1 MIHLAYKAT
10 FKPKVKNMHNEI
22 QRKITSLTLMTIM
35 VAGGVTFGIPGVMPA
50 AEAANPNLF
59 VSAENSQFENHIA
72 GPQVIEVVVDD
83 PGSSD
88 TDQGEGEPNVEINGN
103 DLRMVQ
109 ATDGRWY
116 AYFASLE
123 HAQIAD
129 SLAPTTQHGLN
140 YGTFCSSDSTILGNN
155 IRVTDTEGIAIPIL
169 GGAEGTD
176 SLKDCL
182 HATEVIDDP
191 ENQVGIDVN
200 ANTTIN
206 VIREPKTPSSHNGGQ
221 IGLNT
226 NLWPFIQLYTFTE
239 GGNIVIE
246 YEKGGGTQS
255 ATFTFD
261 TVDDFAGLQLDR
273 TFYPKGSQ
281 VHITV
286 TDTWLNIDPT
296 DEDSWTYETTGDDE
310 GHAYYDVFGEGNA
323 DDPNGLD
330 DTGVLR
336 MMPVTSDHGLM
347 QEFAQLKLE
356 VDTQD
361 SRVIDFANNAD
372 ANVMVEGIE
381 QPVTL
386 TESSSNSGVF
396 GTYDDSDESLLVIDS
411 DAARGNSATIDY
423 NDDEQTILVGF
434 EFATIDIQPVN
445 EVWSSG
451 EEIPVIL
458 VDGDANKN
466 SRSDEIISIT
476 DPDAVIPSLRTGNPF
491 TLNSGDKPTAFLI
504 GDNPDRTAAVEVQ
517 TFSDRAIVS
526 ISSETTPSDTTGL
539 LIDLDATMADLRNTI
554 QEPSADKDALGDAF
568 KGYNLFNYNVD
579 SLGQDITNVE
589 LVSITDRTAGTHD
602 SNMPLIASDS
612 SSGLVNL
619 SSENLDDPLFGSDAI
634 DDDSPIGILYTW
646 DADKIGEGNYPIV
659 TDFMSFGFTD
669 DGDEGSE
676 RVANQIVR
684 FELEEDADN
693 SATFVGTLEYVMI
706 NQLNILDASTY
717 EITPDSD
724 GPIFIVMEDL
734 TDEDDPRI
742 NYLDLGADGV
752 STQVADQQPAPS
764 HSGVVSFDSDTY
776 KVADTVTITLD
787 DADLNVDSGLI
798 DIFTT
803 VDPDDYTEQFMV
815 TDDNGKREFVADK
828 TDRYFGESGKPIAV
842 YVDADQAVDMIGKP
856 GLPGYSF
863 GSLGRLLDITFN
875 DEQWLNSKTVRT
887 LEESATVDDR
897 PNDICVGDRNVDDGL
912 GATGIR
918 MIETG
923 VDSGTFVGDFQIPA
937 EYCARSG
944 STAVWASVTGTDIE
958 VNYVD
963 FRDASGEIIE
973 VGDSAGIR
981 ANTGTI
987 SLDRT
992 VYPVPWGDDVTT
1004 NDGSV
1009 FPLHTTAT
1017 GPTVDEGETLGEG
1030 ILTIHARVSD
1040 PDFDISAAGE
1050 DVIETDLPTPLTDKN
1065 GNTVTDENGDPVYVG
1080 PVEITVSRGGASVVL
1095 AYAGGSSPG
1104 GNFNA
1109 SDGRSVQDLGA
1120 ILETA
1125 PDSGVFEL
1133 DFNIGYADGPESN
1146 DCPTTPHG
1154 GCVLQ
1159 GDILTVQYT
1168 DPTDA
1173 SGDPNT
1179 VTDSATFDLRNGVLQ
1194 SDKSVYIIG
1203 SDMILTIIEPDWDL
1217 ESDAAETYSL
1227 DILEWDSAAAT
1238 VTMGDLGG
1246 NAAAFD
1252 PEPNAFRETGDS
1264 SGIFQVVVETPEE
1277 LGGDR
1282 LERGE
1287 QIDLEYTD
1295 WGPSGADYVGQEDED
1310 ISLTVFTS
1318 NFGATVELDQKVY
1331 TWTDKVYITVVAPDH
1346 NNDSDLI
1353 DEIGENSFDPVR
1365 IATGVDDLDRYKLVE
1380 TGTDT
1385 GIFTGEVILTGFD
1398 YNADGDLNTGED
1410 DTGYDTNPRTG
1421 DATGNTED
1429 GLGPTDGFLESEDSD
1444 GISVSFEF
1452 SDGETVVSSSLI
1464 RWNIG
1469 EVTWLEASYPASGSG
1484 VLRVVDPDM
1493 NLNPESVDNFD
1504 VDVRSDSDAGGID
1517 LTVTETNE
1525 ATGIFEGTVFFT
1537 LTDASSGHR
1546 LRISEGDTVTGYYD
1560 DHTLPEPYDTG
1571 DSESISASTLIGT
1584 LVPPLERAPAT
1595 NLRITDATGGDIS
1608 DVSVGT
1614 QIQVVADLQS
1624 GQDQEQPY
1632 IYLVQVKNADNTVV
1646 SLGSIGGDLA
1656 PGQSMTPSQL
1666 WTPNAPGV
1674 YTAEV
1679 FVWESLNNPTPLS
1692 PSLEIPITIN

>member
-1 MIHLAYKAT
+1 M
-10 FKPKVKNMHNEI
+10 NNEI
-22 QRKITSLTLMTIM
+22 TRKITSLTLMTIM

-50 AEAANPNLF
+50 AEAANANLF
-59 VSAENSQFENHIA
+59 VSAENSQFENYIA

-83 PGSSD
+83 PGISD
-88 TDQGEGEPNVEINGN
+88 TDEAEGTPDVEVNGN
-103 DLRMVQ
+103 DLLMTQ
-109 ATDGRWY
+109 ASDGRWY
-116 AYFASLE
+116 GYFASKE
-123 HAQIAD
+123 HAIAAD
-129 SLAPTTQHGLN
+129 ATVPASHNGTGLD
-140 YGTFCSSDSTILGNN
+140 YGSFCSSETTILGPDSDEA
-155 IRVTDTEGIAIPIL
+155 RVTDTDGIAIPVST
-169 GGAEGTD
+169 GT
-176 SLKDCL
+176 
-182 HATEVIDDP
+182 
-191 ENQVGIDVN
+191 GIDTDC
-200 ANTTIN
+200 ANIEIPDDQTIN

-226 NLWPFIQLYTFTE
+226 KLWPFIQLYDFNPT
-239 GGNIVIE
+239 GSIVID
-246 YEKGGGTQS
+246 YNKGGGTQS

-261 TVDDFAGLQLDR
+261 TVDGFAGLALDR
-273 TFYPKGSQ
+273 VIYPQGSQ
-281 VHITV
+281 VHATV
-286 TDTWLNIDPT
+286 TDAWLNIDPT
-296 DEDSWTYETTGDDE
+296 DEDSWSWDTVEGKTYYQVFDESGNEPGIDDKNTEDINDDE
-310 GHAYYDVFGEGNA
+310 LVINPI
-323 DDPNGLD
+323 DDA
-330 DTGVLR
+330 
-336 MMPVTSDHGLM
+336 SLM
-347 QEFAQLKLE
+347 QE
-356 VDTQD
+356 D
-361 SRVIDFANNAD
+361 SRLLLTLDSQGEEVMTLQPNND
-372 ANVMVEGIE
+372 APRTSIGNIGQLVTVTE
-381 QPVTL
+381 Q
-386 TESSSNSGVF
+386 SSNSGVF
-396 GTYDDSDESLLVIDS
+396 GTYDEADESILVILD
-411 DAARGNSATIDY
+411 DADRGNSATIDY
-423 NDDEQTILVGF
+423 NDDAQTVLVGF
-434 EFATIDIQPVN
+434 SSATIDIQPAN
-445 EVWSSG
+445 EDWSSG
-451 EEIPVIL
+451 EEIPVVLI
-458 VDGDANKN
+458 DGDANKN
-466 SRSDEIISIT
+466 SRADEDLVISSSDT
-476 DPDAVIPSLRTGNPF
+476 ALIPSLKTGSPGPF
-491 TLNSGDKPTAFLI
+491 TLGSGDDPTAFWI
-504 GDNPDRTAAVEVQ
+504 EHGTPSPMKVDEEGEPIEDFEVQ
-517 TFSDRAIVS
+517 AFSDRAIVS
-526 ISSETTPSDTTGL
+526 ADSRTYVTGL
-539 LIDLDATMADLRNTI
+539 LIDLDATMGDLRGTI
-554 QEPSADKDALGDAF
+554 QESIIDDLNAF

-579 SLGQDITNVE
+579 SLADVGDITIE
-589 LVSITDRTAGTHD
+589 LVEVIDDSGNRNDTAAITLPTT
-602 SNMPLIASDS
+602 S
-612 SSGLVNL
+612 SLVNL
-619 SSENLDDPLFGSDAI
+619 SLDDTVNDQLFDTSRISDS
-634 DDDSPIGILYTW
+634 DSIGILYSW
-646 DADKIGEGNYPIV
+646 DTTSIDNGKYPIV

-693 SATFVGTLEYVMI
+693 SATFVGTLEYVMV

-724 GPIFIVMEDL
+724 GPIFIVMEDF
-734 TDEDDPRI
+734 TDEDSPRI
-742 NYLDLGADGV
+742 NYLDLGTDGV
-752 STQVADQQPAPS
+752 STQVTDQQPAPS

-787 DADLNVDSGLI
+787 DADLNVDSGLL
-798 DIFTT
+798 DIFTVVT
-803 VDPDDYTEQFMV
+803 QEGDAVFDMV
-815 TDDNGKREFVADK
+815 GA
-828 TDRYFGESGKPIAV
+828 
-842 YVDADQAVDMIGKP
+842 P
-856 GLPGYSF
+856 GLPSDYSF
-863 GSLGRLLDITFN
+863 GPLGRLLDITF
-875 DEQWLNSKTVRT
+875 DDQQWLNSQAGGVTC
-887 LEESATVDDR
+887 ATEHPDGI
-897 PNDICVGDRNVDDGL
+897 NDGL
-912 GATGIR
+912 GSTGIR

-923 VDSGTFVGDFQIPA
+923 VDSGTFVGDFQIPS
-937 EYCARSG
+937 EYCARAG
-944 STAVWASVTGTDIE
+944 TEATWESVTGTDIE

-981 ANTGTI
+981 ANTGTV

-992 VYPVPWGDDVTT
+992 VYPVPWGNDVDT

-1009 FPLHTTAT
+1009 FPLHATAT
-1017 GPTVDEGETLGEG
+1017 GSTVDATETLGEG
-1030 ILTIHARVSD
+1030 VLTIHARVSD
-1040 PDFDISAAGE
+1040 PDFDISASGE
-1050 DVIETDLPTPLTDKN
+1050 DVIATDLHT
-1065 GNTVTDENGDPVYVG
+1065 TVQPTDEMGRAIDGEDPVHVG
-1080 PVEITVSRGGASVVL
+1080 PVEITVSRGGQSVVL
-1095 AYAGGSSPG
+1095 AYAGGSSPSED
-1104 GNFNA
+1104 FMV
-1109 SDGRSVQDLGA
+1109 DGRYVQDLGD

-1133 DFNIGYADGPESN
+1133 DFNIRYDDGPASN
-1146 DCPTTPHG
+1146 DCPTTEH

-1217 ESDAAETYSL
+1217 DNDAAETYSL

-1238 VTMGDLGG
+1238 VTMGELGG

-1385 GIFTGEVILTGFD
+1385 GIFTGEVILTGFS
-1398 YNADGDLNTGED
+1398 YNADGDLSTGT
-1410 DTGYDTNPRTG
+1410 TGYDTNPRTG
-1421 DATGNTED
+1421 NAAGTMED

-1571 DSESISASTLIGT
+1571 DSENISASTLIGT

>member
-1 MIHLAYKAT
+1 
-10 FKPKVKNMHNEI
+10 
-22 QRKITSLTLMTIM
+22 MTIM

-50 AEAANPNLF
+50 AEAANANLF
-59 VSAENSQFENHIA
+59 VSAENSQFENYIA

-83 PGSSD
+83 PGISD
-88 TDQGEGEPNVEINGN
+88 TDESVGDPNVEINGK
-103 DLRMVQ
+103 DLLMTQ
-109 ATDGRWY
+109 GSDGRWY

-123 HAQIAD
+123 HAYTAD
-129 SLAPTTQHGLN
+129 YTVQDQNAKKGLN
-140 YGTFCSSDSTILGNN
+140 YGSFCSSTTTVLSDDKQTAL
-155 IRVTDTEGIAIPIL
+155 VTDTDGIAIPIVL
-169 GGAEGTD
+169 GSEGTD
-176 SLKDCL
+176 DLDNLDSLANCVATNAAVDA
-182 HATEVIDDP
+182 ATET
-191 ENQVGIDVN
+191 N
-200 ANTTIN
+200 N
-206 VIREPKTPSSHNGGQ
+206 VIRQAKTINEHSSANGPGQ
-221 IGLNT
+221 IHLDT
-226 NLWPFIQLYTFTE
+226 NLWPFIQLYTFT
-239 GGNIVIE
+239 GGGSIVVD
-246 YEKGGGTQS
+246 YNKGGGTQS

-261 TVDDFAGLQLDR
+261 TVDGFAGLELDR
-273 TFYPKGSQ
+273 PVYPQGSQ
-281 VHITV
+281 VHVTV

-296 DEDSWTYETTGDDE
+296 DEDSWTWETTGDNKGDT
-310 GHAYYDVFGEGNA
+310 YYDVFGEGNA
-323 DDPNGLD
+323 NSPNGINATS
-330 DTGVLR
+330 DTLLIN
-336 MMPVTSDHGLM
+336 PITSDHDLM
-347 QEFAQLKLE
+347 QEFAIFLLDISAQG
-356 VDTQD
+356 
-361 SRVIDFANNAD
+361 AD
-372 ANVMVEGIE
+372 RKIIEFQKNDDALAVVPGLE

-386 TESSSNSGVF
+386 TELSSNSGVF
-396 GTYDDSDESLLVIDS
+396 STYDESDTSLLAILD
-411 DAARGNSATIDY
+411 DAGRGNSATVDY
-423 NDDEQTILVGF
+423 NDDAQSILVGF
-434 EFATIDIQPVN
+434 SPATIDIQPVN
-445 EVWSSG
+445 EDWSSG
-451 EEIPVIL
+451 EEIPVVL
-458 VDGDANKN
+458 TDGDANKN
-466 SRSDEIISIT
+466 SRADEDLAISSSDT
-476 DPDAVIPSLRTGNPF
+476 ALIPSLRTGNPF
-491 TLNSGDKPTAFLI
+491 TLGSGDKPTAFLI
-504 GDNPDRTAAVEVQ
+504 GNNQEGRADVEVQ
-517 TFSDRAIVS
+517 KFSDRAIVS

-539 LIDLDATMADLRNTI
+539 LIDLDATMADLRKTI
-554 QEPSADKDALGDAF
+554 QEPSADRNVLDAF

-579 SLGQDITNVE
+579 SLDQDITNVE
-589 LVSITDRTAGTHD
+589 LVSITDRIAGIHD
-602 SNMPLIASDS
+602 SNIPLIASGS

-619 SSENLDDPLFGSDAI
+619 SYENLDDPLFDSNAI
-634 DDDSPIGILYTW
+634 GDDSPIGILYTW
-646 DADKIGEGNYPIV
+646 NAAKIGEGKYPIV

-693 SATFVGTLEYVMI
+693 SATFVGTLEYVMV

-724 GPIFIVMEDL
+724 GPTFIVIEDL
-734 TDEDDPRI
+734 TDEDSPRI
-742 NYLDLGADGV
+742 NYDDRGADGV
-752 STQVADQQPAPS
+752 VTPVGNQQAAPS
-764 HSGVVSFDSDTY
+764 HSGVVSLDADTY
-776 KVADTVTITLD
+776 KVADTVRITLD
-787 DADLNVDSGLI
+787 DADLNVDSGLL
-798 DIFTT
+798 DIFTVVT
-803 VDPDDYTEQFMV
+803 QEGDEAFDMV
-815 TDDNGKREFVADK
+815 GA
-828 TDRYFGESGKPIAV
+828 
-842 YVDADQAVDMIGKP
+842 P
-856 GLPGYSF
+856 GLPSNYSF
-863 GSLGRLLDITFN
+863 GPLGRLLDITF
-875 DEQWLNSKTVRT
+875 DDQQWLHSQ
-887 LEESATVDDR
+887 AGDDTCDLDLR
-897 PNDICVGDRNVDDGL
+897 LDGIHDGL

-937 EYCARSG
+937 EYCARTG
-944 STAVWASVTGTDIE
+944 DDNTGWQSVTGTDIE

-981 ANTGTI
+981 ANTGTV

-992 VYPVPWGDDVTT
+992 VYPVPWGMQFD
-1004 NDGSV
+1004 NDGSI
-1009 FPLHTTAT
+1009 FPLHATAID
-1017 GPTVDEGETLGEG
+1017 GNVNIPEETLGKG
-1030 ILTIHARVSD
+1030 DLTIHVRVSD
-1040 PDFDISAAGE
+1040 PDFDVSAAGE
-1050 DVIETDLPTPLTDKN
+1050 DKIEQDVDSVDQYDAEAELITHINADNERVATQVP
-1065 GNTVTDENGDPVYVG
+1065 VG
-1080 PVEITVSRGGASVVL
+1080 PIKITVSRGGDDVVL
-1095 AYAGGSSPG
+1095 AYAGGSEDNRPTFFTL
-1104 GNFNA
+1104 NEDKVHATKN
-1109 SDGRSVQDLGA
+1109 LGA

-1125 PDSGVFEL
+1125 PGSGVFEL
-1133 DFNIGYADGPESN
+1133 DFVIGFDDGPKGN
-1146 DCPTTPHG
+1146 DCPSGTI

-1179 VTDSATFDLRNGVLQ
+1179 ITDSATFDLRNGVLQ

-1217 ESDAAETYSL
+1217 DNDAAETYDL

-1238 VTMGDLGG
+1238 VTMGDAISSEI
-1246 NAAAFD
+1246 AAAFD

-1277 LGGDR
+1277 LEGDR

-1365 IATGVDDLDRYKLVE
+1365 IATGVDDLDHYKLVE

-1398 YNADGDLNTGED
+1398 YNADGDLSTG
-1410 DTGYDTNPRTG
+1410 TNGYDTDPRTG
-1421 DATGNTED
+1421 DATGTIED

-1571 DSESISASTLIGT
+1571 DSENISASTLIGT